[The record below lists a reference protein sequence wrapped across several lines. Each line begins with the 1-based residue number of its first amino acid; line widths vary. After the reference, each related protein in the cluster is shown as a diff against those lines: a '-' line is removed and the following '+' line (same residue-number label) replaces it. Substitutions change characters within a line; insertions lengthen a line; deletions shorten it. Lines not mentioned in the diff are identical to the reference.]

1 MQHYFTFCHFA
12 PDQVAGQKRGVSRI
26 HQLSSFVSLA
36 SSLYLLPFRTR
47 SSCRTKKGR
56 ISHSPA
62 QQFCIASLEPC
73 LYACV
78 EMVAQSQSG
87 TVMVFIA
94 PQTSSSKCERCCY
107 VSLRKRARLHYGGPA
122 VLASHFPLLAR
133 GPTRAV
139 SAYEIRCFASDF
151 QCCH

>member
-36 SSLYLLPFRTR
+36 SS
-47 SSCRTKKGR
+47 
-56 ISHSPA
+56 
-62 QQFCIASLEPC
+62 

-107 VSLRKRARLHYGGPA
+107 VSLRKRRVFTTVAQQCSLPTSRFSRGVRHGPFQRTRFA
-122 VLASHFPLLAR
+122 VLPVISS
-133 GPTRAV
+133 AV
-139 SAYEIRCFASDF
+139 TDF
-151 QCCH
+151 LISGFLC